1 MLLGLNHSVAPH
13 LGVPDFLRLAHDLGV
28 RAVELRESMPPGW
41 EFPAAAHASAHD
53 PALVARMASDL
64 GLRLLS
70 LNALVGT
77 DHWNPGTQR
86 QAQALIEYAAL
97 AGVEALVLCPTVAP
111 PGEPAAPTGL
121 SAALDALQ
129 PLLEDAGVRGLV
141 EPLGFPGSSVRL
153 QELVEDELRRRGSPS
168 SLGIVHDTFHH
179 AIADDPHYSART
191 ALVHLSGVAP
201 SPVPRAGLGD
211 ADRILVG
218 PGDVL
223 GTLDQARRLASLT
236 PAPWTLEPFSPR
248 VFRSPTLAADLRSCL
263 AFVRAAVEPGPATD

>member
-13 LGVPDFLRLAHDLGV
+13 LAVPDFLSLAHDLGV

-41 EFPAAAHASAHD
+41 DFPAASHASAHD
-53 PALVARMASDL
+53 PELVARMASDL

-86 QAQALIEYAAL
+86 QAQSLIEYAAL

-111 PGEPAAPTGL
+111 PGEPAQPTGL

-129 PLLEDAGVRGLV
+129 PMLEDAGVRGLV
-141 EPLGFPGSSVRL
+141 EPLGFPGSSVRM
-153 QELVEDELRRRGSPS
+153 QEVVEEELRSRGFPS

-179 AIADDPHYSART
+179 AIADDPHYSDRT
-191 ALVHLSGVAP
+191 GLVHLSGAAP
-201 SPVPRAGLGD
+201 TAVPRADLGD
-211 ADRILVG
+211 ADRILVE

-223 GTLDQARRLASLT
+223 GTLDQARRLAAVT
-236 PAPWTLEPFSPR
+236 PAPWSLEPFSPR
-248 VFRSPTLAADLRSCL
+248 VAESPTLADDLRACL
-263 AFVRAAVEPGPATD
+263 AYIRSETT